1 MFYNALIKFRDEQLE
16 NYHGQPLE
24 YSASDYHHISRPAAA
39 IRAVAKHSK
48 NGRLQ
53 GHTRRRSQFS
63 ILAEVNRHAG
73 AGKEPKSSGSYDP
86 FRASRTPVTNPNPS
100 TQYTSITVH
109 RSQNAAEPPEDL
121 NAASNDDAPPS
132 SPPKVNVPPSSSVEI
147 IQWKRTK
154 KSQRSFQSKS
164 SLATS
169 RNGYSP
175 APTHH
180 VVPGYKRNVS
190 FRHIRNKSGGGSSV
204 KTRNERTKS
213 HNSIM
218 AIIANN
224 ESCKFSVHSGLAP
237 SRYSSP
243 ALPTPPTV
251 VRTSSAVADPDS
263 DLGVLKIRDNFW
275 KEEARKVSNELSQIC
290 EEAFNRSSVSTGH
303 TAVSTETTA
312 TSMSIHEDVERA
324 KELVN
329 NEVPDKV
336 SNLPTSYTVKE
347 LTETRRKL
355 LEHSSKAEAAGLP
368 DYLSEII
375 AHIDRLIEQD
385 IARNKGK
392 PDPSG
397 IDTSTLYPRT
407 ISDPIVRQP
416 VETGYLP
423 SISEEI
429 FTQLETSSGYDLQ
442 RIDHLPTPEP
452 SPRLSPKVDRKST
465 IRVVPHDSSLPSI
478 DEIKPLTIRK
488 RNDPTP
494 SAISTGSR
502 HSSADSVPANRNVA
516 AGQRTSSDSVAATM
530 RYNSRSP
537 MVLET
542 IAENPAPSRRSDVKV
557 PSGEKKWSWFGKQKS
572 HVHEETPNPVS
583 KEPALVATKSVPAT
597 TPNRTER
604 PATQV
609 EESVPNRR
617 TSGERSR
624 ASFLK
629 IFGKKKTEKADNEI
643 PQGKT
648 AGDRFTGI
656 IYSPCIVSITREEE
670 NVPRPVESR
679 DSTVNHEPP
688 QPTNRRSRRTSGVNQ
703 NWFARF
709 FYVKPA
715 MRSVAF
721 SIPKAKS
728 RKEVY
733 RTLREWKQ
741 YGMEN
746 VHLDKAENII
756 YGRVSE
762 TNCK

>member
-24 YSASDYHHISRPAAA
+24 YSASDYHHISRPVSAT
-39 IRAVAKHSK
+39 RAVAKHSK

-63 ILAEVNRHAG
+63 ILTEVSRHAS
-73 AGKEPKSSGSYDP
+73 AGKEPMSSGSYDP

-100 TQYTSITVH
+100 TQYTSVTVH
-109 RSQNAAEPPEDL
+109 RNQNATESPEDL
-121 NAASNDDAPPS
+121 GATTNNDVPPS
-132 SPPKVNVPPSSSVEI
+132 SPPKVEVPTSPSVEI

-175 APTHH
+175 APPH

-204 KTRNERTKS
+204 KTRNEKTKS
-213 HNSIM
+213 YNSLM
-218 AIIANN
+218 AMVANN

-251 VRTSSAVADPDS
+251 VRTSSAVAESDS
-263 DLGVLKIRDNFW
+263 GLGMFKIREDFW
-275 KEEARKVSNELSQIC
+275 KEEARKVSHELSQIC

-303 TAVSTETTA
+303 TAVSTDTTA

-329 NEVPDKV
+329 NEVPDKI
-336 SNLPTSYTVKE
+336 SSLPTSYTVKE

-385 IARNKGK
+385 VARNKGM
-392 PDPSG
+392 PDLSSN
-397 IDTSTLYPRT
+397 DTYTLYRRT
-407 ISDPIVRQP
+407 ISDPAVKP
-416 VETGYLP
+416 AVDTGYLP

-442 RIDHLPTPEP
+442 RMDHLPTPEP
-452 SPRLSPKVDRKST
+452 SPHLSPKVDRKST

-488 RNDPTP
+488 RNDPAPVITT
-494 SAISTGSR
+494 ASR
-502 HSSADSVPANRNVA
+502 HSSAGSVPSTRNAA
-516 AGQRTSSDSVAATM
+516 AGQRTSSDSVAVSM
-530 RYNSRSP
+530 RYNSPYP

-542 IAENPAPSRRSDVKV
+542 IAENPAPPRRSDVKV
-557 PSGEKKWSWFGKQKS
+557 PNGEKKWSWFGKQRS
-572 HVHEETPNPVS
+572 HTHEETPNPPS
-583 KEPALVATKSVPAT
+583 KEPALPATKSAPVT
-597 TPNRTER
+597 TSNRAETS
-604 PATQV
+604 TSSV
-609 EESVPNRR
+609 EESGPSRR

-629 IFGKKKTEKADNEI
+629 LFGKKKTEKADNETPKGNTIAI
-643 PQGKT
+643 PSQ
-648 AGDRFTGI
+648 FTD
-656 IYSPCIVSITREEE
+656 IV
-670 NVPRPVESR
+670 
-679 DSTVNHEPP
+679 
-688 QPTNRRSRRTSGVNQ
+688 
-703 NWFARF
+703 
-709 FYVKPA
+709 Y
-715 MRSVAF
+715 
-721 SIPKAKS
+721 
-728 RKEVY
+728 
-733 RTLREWKQ
+733 
-741 YGMEN
+741 
-746 VHLDKAENII
+746 
-756 YGRVSE
+756 
-762 TNCK
+762 